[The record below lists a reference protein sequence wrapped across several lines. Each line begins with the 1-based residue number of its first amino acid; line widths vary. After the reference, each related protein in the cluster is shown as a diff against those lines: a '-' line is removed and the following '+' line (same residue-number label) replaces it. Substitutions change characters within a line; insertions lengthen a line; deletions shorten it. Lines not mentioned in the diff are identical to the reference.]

1 MNENSNYGRSLTAFL
16 CGTLLSIVLGLLL
29 ANHFPSPYQ
38 YVIGLLSEILVVAL
52 SLGMLLYELNTRVL
66 LAIRDRDILVA
77 AADFAAT
84 SGDPCFRNRLQ
95 DIRHQLAELS
105 IGRYA
110 LSDLHAVYS
119 DDIES
124 IKILTA
130 GQKLCSMC
138 PVGGGPADVALQ
150 FSNKSFTASMDEH
163 YNAAEHRQVIV
174 ERIYVFE
181 RQRLLVDVAE
191 CRSHLDEAA
200 GRKVNVRLIF
210 LDDPR
215 FGHALTLPRDFIIFG
230 ENKVSVGLIGENSRV
245 DGAAVSAER
254 DTILSY
260 RRKFEQLLMQSE
272 AYSEYQRRD
281 PVVVRK

>member
-1 MNENSNYGRSLTAFL
+1 MKETSNYGRSVTLFL

-29 ANHFPSPYQ
+29 ANHFSSPYQ
-38 YVIGLLSEILVVAL
+38 YVIGLLSEILVAAL
-52 SLGMLLYELNTRVL
+52 SLAMLLYELNTRVL
-66 LAIRDRDILVA
+66 RAIQDRDILVA

-84 SGDPCFRNRLQ
+84 PVDPCFRNRLH

-138 PVGGGPADVALQ
+138 PVGGEPADVALQ
-150 FSNKSFTASMDEH
+150 FANKSFTASMDEH
-163 YNAAEHRQVIV
+163 YDAAEHRQVIV

-181 RQRLLVDVAE
+181 RQSILGDVAE
-191 CRSHLDEAA
+191 CRTHLDEAT
-200 GRKVNVRLIF
+200 RRRVNVRLIF

-230 ENKVSVGLIGENSRV
+230 DNKVSVGLIGENSRV

-254 DTILSY
+254 DTIQAY

-281 PVVVRK
+281 TVVVQK